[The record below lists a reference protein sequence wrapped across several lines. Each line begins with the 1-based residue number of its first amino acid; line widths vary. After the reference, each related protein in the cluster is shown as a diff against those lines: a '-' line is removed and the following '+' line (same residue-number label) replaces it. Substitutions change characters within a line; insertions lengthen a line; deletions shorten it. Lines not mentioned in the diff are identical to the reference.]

1 MSTAYALCWVAYNMP
16 ARSKNPA
23 LSAADLARA
32 LVDNDLVLAY
42 QPKVALDSGNLVG
55 VEVLVRWQH
64 STHGIIGPV
73 EFIPLAE
80 NTGLIQPLTEWVI
93 AAAAYDWMIWN
104 DQGLTTNIA
113 VNVSAKNLNRL
124 EFPDIV
130 VAICDRHG
138 MPCSHLTV
146 ELTESASQGVL
157 ELLDTLTRCRIKEM
171 KLSLDD
177 FGTGYSSLVQL
188 QKLPFS
194 DLKID
199 RSFVIGAATSRDNRI
214 IVRAVIDLAHNL
226 GLQATAEGVETETAR
241 TMLRD
246 FGCDAAQGYLF
257 GKAMPAPNLLEWAR
271 RNAAGGLTLAAT

>member
-1 MSTAYALCWVAYNMP
+1 MT
-16 ARSKNPA
+16 ARSKKPV

-32 LVDNDLVLAY
+32 LVDNDLMLAY
-42 QPKVALDSGNLVG
+42 QPKIALDSGGLVG
-55 VEVLVRWQH
+55 VEALVRWRH
-64 STHGIIGPV
+64 ATHGVIGPV

-80 NTGLIQPLTEWVI
+80 NTGLIQSLTEWVL
-93 AAAAYDWMIWN
+93 AAAAKDWMIWSG
-104 DQGLTTNIA
+104 QGLTTNIA

-124 EFPDIV
+124 EFPDIIA
-130 VAICDRHG
+130 AICERRG

-146 ELTESASQGVL
+146 ELTESASQGVV
-157 ELLDTLTRCRIKEM
+157 ELLDTLTRCRIKGM

-188 QKLPFS
+188 QQLPFS

-199 RSFVIGAATSRDNRI
+199 KSFVIGAETSRDNRI
-214 IVRAVIDLAHNL
+214 IVRTVIDLAHNL
-226 GLQATAEGVETETAR
+226 GLQATAEGVETEIAQ

-257 GKAMPAPNLLEWAR
+257 GKPMPAPDLLEWAR
-271 RNAAGGLTLAAT
+271 TNAGGSLTPPAT